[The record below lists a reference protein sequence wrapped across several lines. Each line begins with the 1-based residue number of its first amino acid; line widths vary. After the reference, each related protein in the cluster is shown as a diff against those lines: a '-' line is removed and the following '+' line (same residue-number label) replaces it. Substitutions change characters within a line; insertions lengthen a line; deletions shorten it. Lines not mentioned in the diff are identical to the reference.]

1 MYYYFAVA
9 NWSSFTAAAKLTML
23 PLEEGGGVE
32 TETEVIKSDSG
43 TLMQV
48 VGTLMQDPSRCEN

>member
-1 MYYYFAVA
+1 
-9 NWSSFTAAAKLTML
+9 ML